1 VYPQR
6 VVAERAADAPHRLV
20 LQRAVPPGFDHV
32 IDYTT
37 HDFTRDGRRYDL
49 IVDTKTTRSA
59 AYVPDGAL
67 RVLLRR
73 LKGRAA

>member
-1 VYPQR
+1 MHDVDVTGVDSALKHEMMR
-6 VVAERAADAPHRLV
+6 RI
-20 LQRAVPPGFDHV
+20 GFDHV